1 MVQNID
7 KNKTPEKN
15 LINVNESKTETNGCK
30 SETKSHAVKSRTKSN
45 ESDSENKTTINRN
58 LDLNKKRI
66 AKFSKER
73 LKAILNSV
81 FENPNSLPFQTI
93 DYLLYPTYRKE
104 INNADLSLS
113 SIREDMMTEGKYSY
127 ARFVRDMNEV
137 FENAKEF
144 FEDKDQNIYG
154 MAVELEKFYENE
166 METIFGN
173 SWKASH
179 KKNIKKENDEEF
191 ENELDVSQASTSK
204 INCDN
209 ESDINLSTNSNSNSV
224 KIKPNLKQNKA
235 KQIKNRSLTTVRN
248 INVSYNLTES
258 PLKKTRSETQ
268 KSFSSLNKSNARNS
282 SAAKKRKKSTPKSSP
297 NKRIRQNSKLLSQ
310 NSPPEL
316 DLNEKLIE
324 NEKTNGDN
332 EKTNGDNESNSSHS
346 SNVIIFY
353 LIIIFKTRIRIVLKN

>member
-15 LINVNESKTETNGCK
+15 AINANESETETNGCK
-30 SETKSHAVKSRTKSN
+30 SETKSHAVKSKTKSN
-45 ESDSENKTTINRN
+45 ESDSENKTAINRN
-58 LDLNKKRI
+58 PDLNKKRVT
-66 AKFSKER
+66 KFSKER
-73 LKAILNSV
+73 LKAILNNI

-93 DYLLYPTYRKE
+93 DHLLYPTYRKE
-104 INNADLSLS
+104 IYNADLSLG

-144 FEDKDQNIYG
+144 FENKDQKIYE

-179 KKNIKKENDEEF
+179 KKNIKKENGEEF

-209 ESDINLSTNSNSNSV
+209 ESDINLSTKSNSNSV

-248 INVSYNLTES
+248 INVSNNLTES

-268 KSFSSLNKSNARNS
+268 KSFSSLNKSNARNI
-282 SAAKKRKKSTPKSSP
+282 SAAKKRKKSTPKLSP
-297 NKRIRQNSKLLSQ
+297 NKRLRRNSNQSSQ
-310 NSPPEL
+310 NSLPGL
-316 DLNEKLIE
+316 DLNEKLIQ
-324 NEKTNGDN
+324 N
-332 EKTNGDNESNSSHS
+332 EKTNGDNESISSHN

-353 LIIIFKTRIRIVLKN
+353 YYF